1 MTDYNAMGDEEF
13 RLMVRDYF
21 ENNYPAEKRYP
32 PRRLHWDEIGDWYL
46 TLSKK
51 GWVAP
56 VWPVEYGGMGLSPGK
71 FIIFIEEQERWGVA
85 RAPDMGVT
93 MVGPLIIQHGTDEQ
107 REYYLPKIIS
117 GEFIW
122 CQGYSEPNAG
132 SDLANMRT
140 EAVPDGDDLI
150 VNGQKTWTTL
160 AQDANHMYMLV
171 RTDKT
176 GKKQEGISFLL
187 VDFKT
192 PGITV
197 RPIRNLAGHDE
208 FCEVFFDDVRVPKK
222 NIVGEMNKGW
232 FIAKALL
239 GHERLFLGSPKQ
251 AQYAL
256 QRLDELG
263 RHLGLFEDQGF
274 ADKFTRLQLD
284 VLDLESIYAR
294 YANRVRRG
302 EKLGPDVSMLK
313 IWATG
318 TYSRLSEMIVE
329 TAGSAGAMSGTFEID
344 GRDFDILS
352 PFYNARPATIYGGSN
367 EIQRNILAK
376 AVLNLPSG

>member
-21 ENNYPAEKRYP
+21 ESNYPAEKRYP

-56 VWPVEYGGMGLSPGK
+56 VWPVEHGGMGLSPGK

-140 EAVPDGDDLI
+140 EALPDGDDLI

-222 NIVGEMNKGW
+222 NIVGEMNNGW

-274 ADKFTRLQLD
+274 TDKFTKLQLD

-313 IWATG
+313 IWATE
-318 TYSRLSEMIVE
+318 TYSRLSELIVE
-329 TAGSAGAMSGTFEID
+329 TAGSAGAIAGTHEID
-344 GRDFDILS
+344 GREFDTLS
-352 PFYNARPATIYGGSN
+352 PFYNARPATIYGGSS
-367 EIQRNILAK
+367 EVQRNILAK
-376 AVLNLPSG
+376 AVLNLPS